1 MKISVGIRRK
11 ESTYHYL
18 ESAVFIL
25 GIILMCA
32 LLIGNMS
39 SPESDAFSSEAV
51 YVIASADREEVFIP
65 EDKSASAEEEW
76 SIYDYIGEFFAEL
89 IFGER

>member
-1 MKISVGIRRK
+1 MKISVGIRRNGN
-11 ESTYHYL
+11 TYHYP

-25 GIILMCA
+25 GIIMMCA
-32 LLIGNMS
+32 LIIVNMS
-39 SPESDAFSSEAV
+39 STENDAFSSEAV
-51 YVIASADREEVFIP
+51 YVMGSADREEVFIP